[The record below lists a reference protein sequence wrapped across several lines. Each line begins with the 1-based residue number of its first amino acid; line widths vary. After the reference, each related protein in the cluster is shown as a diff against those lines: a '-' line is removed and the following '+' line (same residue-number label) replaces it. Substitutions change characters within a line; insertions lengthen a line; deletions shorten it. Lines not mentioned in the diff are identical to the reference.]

1 MVTSPDIENQKLFL
15 MFDAVSAHTD
25 CLIQIVKERRNS
37 VLLREWNSTQPPSR
51 VKPYFQRL
59 FEVIDSGFAL
69 PLALSMEA
77 HYRDLDHACKGV
89 FELNSHFWFN
99 RSLITQKAHL
109 SCNNTPV
116 WRARYPLDGVAMVA
130 DQGCGDLVSLHL
142 YAW

>member
-1 MVTSPDIENQKLFL
+1 LVTSPDIENQKLFL

-59 FEVIDSGFAL
+59 FEAPTGLTAL

-77 HYRDLDHACKGV
+77 HYRERILSGKQIIAKRWLSLFV
-89 FELNSHFWFN
+89 RSQSHQ
-99 RSLITQKAHL
+99 LA
-109 SCNNTPV
+109 
-116 WRARYPLDGVAMVA
+116 Y
-130 DQGCGDLVSLHL
+130 
-142 YAW
+142 

>member
-1 MVTSPDIENQKLFL
+1 ENQQNCL

-59 FEVIDSGFAL
+59 FEAPTDLFAL

-77 HYRDLDHACKGV
+77 HYRDLDHACKGR
-89 FELNSHFWFN
+89 FELNSNYYLNSSSIH
-99 RSLITQKAHL
+99 QKDCL
-109 SCNNTPV
+109 SRNNT
-116 WRARYPLDGVAMVA
+116 LI
-130 DQGCGDLVSLHL
+130 
-142 YAW
+142 

>member
-1 MVTSPDIENQKLFL
+1 S
-15 MFDAVSAHTD
+15 S
-25 CLIQIVKERRNS
+25 LIFKGF
-37 VLLREWNSTQPPSR
+37 SR
-51 VKPYFQRL
+51 LPTRL
-59 FEVIDSGFAL
+59 FAL

-89 FELNSHFWFN
+89 FELNSHFQFN

-109 SCNNTPV
+109 SCNNTLV
-116 WRARYPLDGVAMVA
+116 RRDRYPLDDVAAGA

>member
-1 MVTSPDIENQKLFL
+1 
-15 MFDAVSAHTD
+15 
-25 CLIQIVKERRNS
+25 VKERRNS

-51 VKPYFQRL
+51 VKPYLQRL
-59 FEVIDSGFAL
+59 FEVIDSAVCVAAC
-69 PLALSMEA
+69 PVDVA

-116 WRARYPLDGVAMVA
+116 WRARYPLDGVAVVA

>member
-1 MVTSPDIENQKLFL
+1 L

-51 VKPYFQRL
+51 VKPYFKGFSRL
-59 FEVIDSGFAL
+59 STRLFAL

-77 HYRDLDHACKGV
+77 HYRDLDHACKGL

-99 RSLITQKAHL
+99 RSLITQEAHL

-116 WRARYPLDGVAMVA
+116 WRARYPLDGVAVVA